1 MKVLPGLK
9 QVERLEEAAWLDPLA
24 KPLRQAAKAALRAR
38 WLADV
43 LHGVP
48 FGHPLHPSVVLV
60 PIGAWS
66 SAAILDALP
75 ENEKASRLLVAA
87 GVAGAVPSAL
97 SGYAD
102 WSNLLTKQSRVGLV
116 HALSNLTAVLLYSAS
131 FVQRSRGRQASGKA
145 LGYAGFGVVM
155 FGGFLGGHLAYRQ
168 TAGMNHVWD
177 VAGDVSAGWHQVGRL
192 DDIPEGSL
200 HRLSVDDVPL
210 VALRTGD
217 RVQVL
222 ADTCSHLTGPLHEG
236 TLIPGTAATDA
247 CVQCPWHRSVFSFAT
262 GEVVHGPATA
272 PQPCFQTRITNGAV
286 EVRLPA
292 AE

>member
-24 KPLRQAAKAALRAR
+24 KPLRKAALAVLRAR

-48 FGHPLHPSVVLV
+48 FGHPLHPAVVLA
-60 PIGAWS
+60 PIGAWT

-75 ENEKASRLLVAA
+75 ENERASRLLVAA
-87 GVAGAVPSAL
+87 GVAAAVPSAV

-102 WSNLLTKQSRVGLV
+102 WSNLDTRQSRVGLV
-116 HALSNLTAVLLYSAS
+116 HAASNATAVLLYTAS
-131 FVQRSRGRQASGKA
+131 LVQRSRGRQASGKV

-155 FGGFLGGHLAYRQ
+155 LGGFLGGHLAYRQ
-168 TAGMNHVWD
+168 TAGVNHTWD
-177 VAGDVSAGWHQVGRL
+177 VAGNVASGWHRVGTL
-192 DDIPEGSL
+192 DELPEGRL
-200 HRLSVDDVPL
+200 HRLTVGEVPL
-210 VALRTGD
+210 VALRSGSA
-217 RVQVL
+217 VQVL
-222 ADTCSHLTGPLHEG
+222 ADTCSHLRGPLHEG
-236 TLIPGTAATDA
+236 TLIAGTSTTDA
-247 CVQCPWHRSVFSFAT
+247 CVQCPWHQSVFSFAT

-272 PQPCFQTRITNGAV
+272 PQPCFETRITDGAV
-286 EVRLPA
+286 EVRLPT

>member
-24 KPLRQAAKAALRAR
+24 KPLRKAALTVLRAR

-60 PIGAWS
+60 PIGAWT

-75 ENEKASRLLVAA
+75 ENERSSRLLVAA

-102 WSNLLTKQSRVGLV
+102 WSKLLTRQSRVGLV
-116 HALSNLTAVLLYSAS
+116 HAASNFTAVLLYTAS
-131 FVQRSRGRQASGKA
+131 FVQRSRGRHTSGKA

-155 FGGFLGGHLAYRQ
+155 VGGFLGGHLAYRQ
-168 TAGMNHVWD
+168 SAGVNHTWA
-177 VAGDVSAGWHQVGRL
+177 VAGNVSPGWHRVGML
-192 DDIPEGSL
+192 DELPDGEL
-200 HRLSVDDVPL
+200 HRLTAGDVPL
-210 VALRTGD
+210 VALRTGGA
-217 RVQVL
+217 VQVL

-236 TLIPGTAATDA
+236 TLIPGTSATDA
-247 CVQCPWHRSVFSFAT
+247 CVQCPWHQSVFSFAT
-262 GEVVHGPATA
+262 GEVVHGPATS
-272 PQPCFQTRITNGAV
+272 PQPCFETRVTNGSV
-286 EVRLPA
+286 EVRLPE

>member
-9 QVERLEEAAWLDPLA
+9 QVERLEDAAWLDPLA
-24 KPLRQAAKAALRAR
+24 KPLRRVARAALRTR
-38 WLADV
+38 WLADI

-75 ENEKASRLLVAA
+75 ENERASRLLVAA

-102 WSNLLTKQSRVGLV
+102 WSNLLKKQSRVGLV
-116 HALSNLTAVLLYSAS
+116 HAASNFTAVLLYTAS
-131 FVQRSRGRQASGKA
+131 FVQRSRGRQGSGKV
-145 LGYAGFGVVM
+145 LGYAGFGAVM
-155 FGGFLGGHLAYRQ
+155 VGGFLGGHLAYRQ
-168 TAGMNHVWD
+168 TAGVNHTWN
-177 VAGDVSAGWHQVGRL
+177 VAGDVSPGWHRVGMLDELPEGRL
-192 DDIPEGSL
+192 RHLTL
-200 HRLSVDDVPL
+200 HEVPL
-210 VALRTGD
+210 VALRTGN

-236 TLIPGTAATDA
+236 TLIPGTSATDA
-247 CVQCPWHRSVFSFAT
+247 CVQCPWHKSVFSLAT

-272 PQPCFQTRITNGAV
+272 PQPCFETRITDGAV

-292 AE
+292 AG